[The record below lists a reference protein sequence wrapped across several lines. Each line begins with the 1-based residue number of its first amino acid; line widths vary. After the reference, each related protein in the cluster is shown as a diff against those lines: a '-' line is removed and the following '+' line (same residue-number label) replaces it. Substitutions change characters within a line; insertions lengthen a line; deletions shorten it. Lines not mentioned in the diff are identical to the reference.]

1 MIAIRTVGIFSVSDT
16 YWQSFT
22 SRKENGVFCGG
33 KKERKNNMGEIGKIA
48 NIEYRR
54 SILFGLWSFKFHF

>member
-48 NIEYRR
+48 NIEYRH
-54 SILFGLWSFKFHF
+54 SMLFGLWSFKFHF